1 MKKPI
6 ITINEEY
13 IQNEA
18 SGIIERRVSDNEYE
32 EIIEEINTKLFML
45 VGESISKV
53 MGFNELLE
61 RNKYADK
68 ALPHYKVYWMNK
80 DTYQQEFKTIKIFR
94 NKEDAVQFIHH
105 DFIGQLDQWK
115 VVQVDKN
122 NKQKEVY
129 KINC

>member
-1 MKKPI
+1 MKKTI
-6 ITINEEY
+6 IIIDDEY

-18 SGIIERRVSDNEYE
+18 NDIIERKVSDSEHE
-32 EIIEEINTKLFML
+32 DVCEEINSKLFIL
-45 VGESISKV
+45 VKESISKV
-53 MGFNELLE
+53 MNFNKLLA
-61 RNKYADK
+61 RNKYTDK
-68 ALPHYKVYWMNK
+68 AFPHYKVYWMNK
-80 DTYQQEFKTIKIFR
+80 DNYQQEFKTIKIFR

>member
-1 MKKPI
+1 MKKTI
-6 ITINEEY
+6 IIIDDEY

-18 SGIIERRVSDNEYE
+18 NDIIERKVSDSEHE
-32 EIIEEINTKLFML
+32 DVCEEINSKLFIL
-45 VGESISKV
+45 VKESISKV
-53 MGFNELLE
+53 MNFNELLE